1 MVRIRLHQVCRDVS
15 APFFPKLSARGGVSP
30 LMKTSIPPSTLLA
43 KVLKGLRSTALLALL
58 SMAGSASFLK
68 AQDFNSS
75 APAGPGSPGA
85 PGRPPHGGPH
95 ILPPRAAEIL
105 NLTAEQKQQLKALE
119 DEVRT
124 RIQGIL
130 TPAQLEQLRQMRP
143 PRHGKQDGPGGPNA
157 PEASPSPSPVT
168 PLGQTNSQPGQT
180 TN

>member
-1 MVRIRLHQVCRDVS
+1 MVFWNFSQESVFEQV
-15 APFFPKLSARGGVSP
+15 
-30 LMKTSIPPSTLLA
+30 MKISTPPSLHPITFLT
-43 KVLKGLRSTALLALL
+43 KGFRFTAILSLLAL
-58 SMAGSASFLK
+58 AGPVSLLE
-68 AQDFNSS
+68 AQDSHSS
-75 APAGPGSPGA
+75 TPAGPGS

-130 TPAQLEQLRQMRP
+130 TPSQLEQFRQMRP
-143 PRHGKQDGPGGPNA
+143 PRHGKKDGPGVPNA
-157 PEASPSPSPVT
+157 PEASPSPSSAT
-168 PLGQTNSQPGQT
+168 PLGQTNSQPVQT